1 MYDFLDFQI
10 GIDII
15 IAIFLIIKI
24 TITAKLWF

>member
-15 IAIFLIIKI
+15 IEIFLIIKI
-24 TITAKLWF
+24 TVTAKLWF